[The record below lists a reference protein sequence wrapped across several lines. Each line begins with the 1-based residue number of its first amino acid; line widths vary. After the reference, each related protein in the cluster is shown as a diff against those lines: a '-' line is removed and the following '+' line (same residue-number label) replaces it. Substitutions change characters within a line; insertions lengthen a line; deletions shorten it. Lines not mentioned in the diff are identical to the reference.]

1 MCGDA
6 TTAMSQAIAK
16 VSELLFSPAKTEC
29 ICVHTA
35 LKMTTSGVHCTPCHL
50 ASIGTILPKFMSQ
63 KVMHKINFYI
73 FFKPGVE
80 FL

>member
-63 KVMHKINFYI
+63 KVMHK
-73 FFKPGVE
+73 
-80 FL
+80 